1 MVRNFF
7 VLMSQETL
15 NFPQLSFPFLAVI
28 FPTLWEYLRSFGV
41 AENKVYW
48 LGLVISAA
56 TVSDMFGNYFKI
68 VIVLALERTSFRRN
82 YLYTEISTA
91 VILIVSAV
99 VPHWHGCL
107 AFTGSSI
114 NFDPVEMCSNL
125 P

>member
-1 MVRNFF
+1 MVRKFF

-28 FPTLWEYLRSFGV
+28 FPTLWEYLRLFGV

-68 VIVLALERTSFRRN
+68 N
-82 YLYTEISTA
+82 
-91 VILIVSAV
+91 
-99 VPHWHGCL
+99 
-107 AFTGSSI
+107 
-114 NFDPVEMCSNL
+114 
-125 P
+125 

>member
-1 MVRNFF
+1 MVRKFF

-68 VIVLALERTSFRRN
+68 N
-82 YLYTEISTA
+82 
-91 VILIVSAV
+91 
-99 VPHWHGCL
+99 
-107 AFTGSSI
+107 
-114 NFDPVEMCSNL
+114 
-125 P
+125 